1 MEWYLVL
8 KALKTTKV
16 STKLTEYMSLNVLFS
31 KFIDFLS
38 LSFRFRLAYHVA
50 GLLTKHCYKIIYS
63 KVYRGFALSE
73 NQQGYFLKR
82 RILTRIR
89 LCFLNLFDKT

>member
-1 MEWYLVL
+1 MEWYPVL

-38 LSFRFRLAYHVA
+38 RFFRFRLAYHVA
-50 GLLTKHCYKIIYS
+50 GLLTKHCYRIIYS
-63 KVYRGFALSE
+63 KVGDLLYG
-73 NQQGYFLKR
+73 K
-82 RILTRIR
+82 TRKAI
-89 LCFLNLFDKT
+89 FKKDES

>member
-8 KALKTTKV
+8 KALKTAKKKK
-16 STKLTEYMSLNVLFS
+16 TKLHETDCIYVFECFFSLN
-31 KFIDFLS
+31 IHFLS
-38 LSFRFRLAYHVA
+38 RSFRFRLAYHVA

-73 NQQGYFLKR
+73 NQQGYF
-82 RILTRIR
+82 
-89 LCFLNLFDKT
+89 